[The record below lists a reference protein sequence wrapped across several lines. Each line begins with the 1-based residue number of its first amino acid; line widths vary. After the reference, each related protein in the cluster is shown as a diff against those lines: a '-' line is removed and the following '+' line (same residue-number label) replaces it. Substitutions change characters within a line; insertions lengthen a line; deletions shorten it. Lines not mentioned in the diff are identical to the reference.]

1 MSPPS
6 TSLRMNLFPV
16 THIPLAVSI
25 HTGKP
30 AIAEEHLVAFT
41 RTPLSEIGTY
51 SKSKIALGYD
61 ATLWYAH
68 TNNCMD
74 WTIKRAF
81 TKRGEAKNGQIRRT
95 VTNYKNAIKLPAHN

>member
-68 TNNCMD
+68 TTNCID
-74 WTIKRAF
+74 WITNRAF
-81 TKRGEAKNGQIRRT
+81 TEIEEAKNGQIRQT
-95 VTNYKNAIKLPAHN
+95 VTDYKNNIKLPAHN